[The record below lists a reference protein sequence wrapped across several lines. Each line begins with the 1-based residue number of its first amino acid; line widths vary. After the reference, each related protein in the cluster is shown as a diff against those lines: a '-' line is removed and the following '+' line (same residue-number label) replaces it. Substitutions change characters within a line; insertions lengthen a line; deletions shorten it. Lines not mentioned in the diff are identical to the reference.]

1 MFGIAFFV
9 FSLFWILGLEGL
21 GWGYF
26 QGFLFFDQA
35 IPLGLYP
42 VGAAV
47 GYGVNGG
54 VEAEFR
60 GTNSGLVTK
69 ARSLDNLFTSLERLA
84 ATLSSVLSWRKC

>member
-1 MFGIAFFV
+1 ML
-9 FSLFWILGLEGL
+9 S
-21 GWGYF
+21 
-26 QGFLFFDQA
+26 
-35 IPLGLYP
+35 
-42 VGAAV
+42 AV

-84 ATLSSVLSWRKC
+84 ATLSSVLSWRNASRRYLCVVMSLFYCYCSIFSYVCT